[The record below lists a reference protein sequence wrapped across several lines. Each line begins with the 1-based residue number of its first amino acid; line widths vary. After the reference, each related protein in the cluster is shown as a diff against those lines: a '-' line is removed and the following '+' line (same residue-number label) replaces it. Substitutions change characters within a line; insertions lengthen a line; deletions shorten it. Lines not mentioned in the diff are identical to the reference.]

1 MNQPLGINKII
12 FCDTSTSDFYLIFI
26 WSADYFLSC
35 AHPKRKQPWL
45 TKYFGVRLGKRHY
58 ACEVYNPRV
67 MILDICSIIYKSNDP
82 QISHLQNVLWV
93 YKLFMRLGTC
103 FETISGM
110 HPYAWMAPAATV
122 GLYLM
127 SYAHLARRVSGPV
140 QRLQLLIPEVLG
152 SNPTSNLYLVFLL
165 YLQVTILRIII
176 NVRCS
181 LIKKSEWS
189 SGNTQYSQ
197 SGVHAFKPSWVQ
209 ESAFFLNYKFKLY
222 ILLET
227 NTFSDW
233 GDPIARLVSV

>member
-45 TKYFGVRLGKRHY
+45 TKNFGVRLGKRHY

-122 GLYLM
+122 GF
-127 SYAHLARRVSGPV
+127 
-140 QRLQLLIPEVLG
+140 I
-152 SNPTSNLYLVFLL
+152 F
-165 YLQVTILRIII
+165 
-176 NVRCS
+176 NVICTFS
-181 LIKKSEWS
+181 KKSEWS
-189 SGNTQYSQ
+189 IAKTSTSYSR
-197 SGVHAFKPSWVQ
+197 GTGFEPHV
-209 ESAFFLNYKFKLY
+209 
-222 ILLET
+222 
-227 NTFSDW
+227 
-233 GDPIARLVSV
+233 